1 MADTAEVSESPKVT
15 KPPAKP
21 KNLKSHGKQTKI
33 KSAPSHPKISVMVEI
48 AISNLKERHGSSLP
62 AIKKYIAA
70 NFKVDMIRLTPFIK
84 KYLKT
89 SVANGSLVQTKGKG
103 ASGSFKLK
111 MDKSGNSK
119 TDKSAKKDSVKK
131 TVTSKVT
138 KAKKVVETKKRKSK
152 TVNKEKN
159 NKTVKPP
166 KKPKSKSIAKP
177 KKNTKT
183 STKKTPIKKIK
194 K

>member
-1 MADTAEVSESPKVT
+1 MADTAEVSESPNVT
-15 KPPAKP
+15 KSPAKP
-21 KNLKSHGKQTKI
+21 KNLKLPGTPKKN
-33 KSAPSHPKISVMVEI
+33 KSAPSHPKISVMVET
-48 AISNLKERHGSSLP
+48 AISNLKERRGSSLP
-62 AIKKYIAA
+62 AIKKYISA
-70 NFKVDMIRLTPFIK
+70 NFKVDMNHLTPFIK

-119 TDKSAKKDSVKK
+119 TDKPAKKDSVKK
-131 TVTSKVT
+131 TVTSKFT
-138 KAKKVVETKKRKSK
+138 KDKKVVETKKRKSK
-152 TVNKEKN
+152 TVNAEKKK
-159 NKTVKPP
+159 KTVKSL
-166 KKPKSKSIAKP
+166 KKPKSKSVAKP
-177 KKNTKT
+177 KKT